1 MRESLLSN
9 QFDVIENI
17 FHKVEKKND
26 KESVV
31 ES

>member
-1 MRESLLSN
+1 MCESLLSN
-9 QFDVIENI
+9 QFDVIANI
-17 FHKVEKKND
+17 FNKVEKKND